1 MFGKRKIGYAE
12 YVDAE
17 VQGAADQ
24 PTTQDDRQH
33 TFRSWFGKGSA
44 DTVAEDGADS
54 AGTDADGAQTGI
66 GGSGAANAASSVGSG
81 QPGSGP
87 SGSGPPGSGPQE
99 TDPPESDD
107 DEYDGDYEHELS
119 ADEIA
124 AEPAA
129 MTAQPAVRRPATAGP
144 PARATASQVSGP
156 IYSRPLINPRLRAD
170 PRVRV
175 WITRT
180 LICLIAFTAVTIWQ
194 NWRYGVTAAVI
205 CAAIDTLFK
214 SKMTTITP
222 TEARVTSAQR
232 RTKSK
237 LKVLQA
243 AGYMSLTTRRIPGT
257 KSIIDHVVI
266 GPGGIFTLDSQRM
279 DTRLPVRAIGG
290 KLFHGPNMQED
301 KLDHARY
308 EAERA
313 AELIGA
319 ELGRRVRVRPAM
331 VIYGPSVPWVVTRLK
346 GVDVFDGK
354 HVSTYF
360 RRRTKEAAA
369 HRLDEAHI
377 TRLYTAAAHAL
388 PPL

>member
-1 MFGKRKIGYAE
+1 MFGKRNIGYAE
-12 YVDAE
+12 YVDAD

-54 AGTDADGAQTGI
+54 TGADADGANSGPA
-66 GGSGAANAASSVGSG
+66 GAANPAG
-81 QPGSGP
+81 GP
-87 SGSGPPGSGPQE
+87 SAGGAGQENDAAAPAGEGAGVPGAGPPA
-99 TDPPESDD
+99 DDD
-107 DEYDGDYEHELS
+107 DEYDGDFEHGLA
-119 ADEIA
+119 ADEVA
-124 AEPAA
+124 AG
-129 MTAQPAVRRPATAGP
+129 TAPPAVRQPAAAGKP
-144 PARATASQVSGP
+144 GRATASQVSGP
-156 IYSRPLINPRLRAD
+156 IYSRPLIHPRLRAD
-170 PRVRV
+170 PRLRA
-175 WITRT
+175 WITRA
-180 LICLIAFTAVTIWQ
+180 LICLVAFTAVTIWQ

-205 CAAIDTLFK
+205 CAAIDTLLK
-214 SKMTTITP
+214 SKTTTITP

-290 KLFHGPNMQED
+290 KLFHGPNVQED

-319 ELGRRVRVRPAM
+319 ELGRRIRVRPAM
-331 VIYGPSVPWVVTRLK
+331 GIYGPSVPWVVTRPK